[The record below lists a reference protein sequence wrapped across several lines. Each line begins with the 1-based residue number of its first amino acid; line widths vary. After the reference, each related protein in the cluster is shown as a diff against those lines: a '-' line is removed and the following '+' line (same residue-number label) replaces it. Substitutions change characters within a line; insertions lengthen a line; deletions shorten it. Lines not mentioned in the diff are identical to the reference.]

1 MILSLGSY
9 VRYPADNIRFRLI
22 AKLKLSS
29 NLLVTDAF
37 ACWVLVY
44 FVSQVIFFLVEV
56 NKLRMSVGSV
66 LKGFTKSFGKL
77 VMECTFLVKLLT
89 SNLKLFNQ
97 KGFFP

>member
-22 AKLKLSS
+22 AKLKLYS

-44 FVSQVIFFLVEV
+44 FVCQVIFFG
-56 NKLRMSVGSV
+56 R
-66 LKGFTKSFGKL
+66 GKQAED
-77 VMECTFLVKLLT
+77 VSGEC
-89 SNLKLFNQ
+89 S
-97 KGFFP
+97 

>member
-22 AKLKLSS
+22 AKLKLYS

-44 FVSQVIFFLVEV
+44 FVSQVIFFW
-56 NKLRMSVGSV
+56 
-66 LKGFTKSFGKL
+66 
-77 VMECTFLVKLLT
+77 
-89 SNLKLFNQ
+89 
-97 KGFFP
+97 

>member
-1 MILSLGSY
+1 MILSLGSH

-44 FVSQVIFFLVEV
+44 FVGQVIFFW
-56 NKLRMSVGSV
+56 
-66 LKGFTKSFGKL
+66 
-77 VMECTFLVKLLT
+77 
-89 SNLKLFNQ
+89 
-97 KGFFP
+97 